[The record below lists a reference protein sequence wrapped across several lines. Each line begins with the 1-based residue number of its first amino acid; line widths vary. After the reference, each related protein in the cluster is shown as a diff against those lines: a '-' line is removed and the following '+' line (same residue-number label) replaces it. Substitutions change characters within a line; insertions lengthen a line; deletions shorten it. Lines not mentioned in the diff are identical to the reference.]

1 MRVDN
6 IISMYS
12 VHRMDFMDSNSW
24 LSDYISYGP
33 ESGIQ
38 LKYNTRER
46 LKPFYPLPF
55 IPPARGGKLAGGG
68 DLDCSASFSL

>member
-46 LKPFYPLPF
+46 LKPFYPPPF
-55 IPPARGGKLAGGG
+55 HPSRQGREIG
-68 DLDCSASFSL
+68 